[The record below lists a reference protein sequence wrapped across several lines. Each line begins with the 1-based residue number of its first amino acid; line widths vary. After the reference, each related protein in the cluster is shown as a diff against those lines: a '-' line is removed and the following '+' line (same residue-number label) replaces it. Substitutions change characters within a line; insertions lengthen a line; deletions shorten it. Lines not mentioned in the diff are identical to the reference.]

1 MPESARAPA
10 CLPEG
15 FCTRS
20 GGEGPVLGCTG
31 APGPF
36 LSADPMRALQLI
48 RLAAESGCAA
58 DWDCFSAAME
68 AAPALVHA
76 DPLAVRDELNRALTG
91 PCPQALAPLVQA
103 GGLLGVGIRGCACL
117 HPLAQAPSGLLSR
130 WWLFLRLCGADA
142 EQAARRMKLGQSFCQ
157 DYAHLDELFRAGPPA
172 DRLALKR
179 RLAEGAP
186 LPEEYDLAALAKKDV
201 EAGVKLPPLYIAC
214 GTEDFLYKAN
224 AAFVDELKGLGADI
238 TWDAV
243 EGYTHEWRFWD
254 LEVER
259 FLDWIPRDDIYA
271 KMGKRSV

>member
-36 LSADPMRALQLI
+36 FSADPMRALQLI

-91 PCPQALAPLVQA
+91 PCPQALATLVQA
-103 GGLLGVGIRGCACL
+103 GGLRGVGIRGCACL

-186 LPEEYDLAALAKKDV
+186 LPGDEMAALFGLLAPGWDRTAQLYRELLESREPFRVDQLAVTRAELLAGGVSARKAGKVLAMLLKVVV
-201 EAGVKLPPLYIAC
+201 EQP
-214 GTEDFLYKAN
+214 
-224 AAFVDELKGLGADI
+224 ELNVAPVLFQLGGSLA
-238 TWDAV
+238 
-243 EGYTHEWRFWD
+243 
-254 LEVER
+254 R
-259 FLDWIPRDDIYA
+259 FL
-271 KMGKRSV
+271 

>member
-36 LSADPMRALQLI
+36 FSADPMRALQLI

-103 GGLLGVGIRGCACL
+103 GGLRGVGIRGCACL

-186 LPEEYDLAALAKKDV
+186 LPGDEMAALFGLLAPGWDRTAQLYRELLESREPFRVDQLAVTRAELLAGGVSARKAGKVLAMLLKVVV
-201 EAGVKLPPLYIAC
+201 EQP
-214 GTEDFLYKAN
+214 
-224 AAFVDELKGLGADI
+224 ELNVAPVLFQLGGSLA
-238 TWDAV
+238 
-243 EGYTHEWRFWD
+243 
-254 LEVER
+254 R
-259 FLDWIPRDDIYA
+259 FL
-271 KMGKRSV
+271 

>member
-36 LSADPMRALQLI
+36 FSADPMRALQLI

-186 LPEEYDLAALAKKDV
+186 LPGDEMAALFGLLAPGWDRTAQLYRELLESREPFRVDQLAVTRAELLAGGVSARKAGKVLAMLLKVVV
-201 EAGVKLPPLYIAC
+201 EQP
-214 GTEDFLYKAN
+214 
-224 AAFVDELKGLGADI
+224 ELNVAPVLFQLGGSLA
-238 TWDAV
+238 
-243 EGYTHEWRFWD
+243 
-254 LEVER
+254 R
-259 FLDWIPRDDIYA
+259 FL
-271 KMGKRSV
+271 